1 MRLLLIRHAQ
11 SVTNAGGE
19 DIESEDSYLSELGE
33 RQAMKLARAFTDGRL
48 PEPDH
53 LCTSLMARAV
63 QTIAPTADALG
74 MDVNAIL
81 DSYEVGGV
89 ARFTESDPMAGL
101 GRADLVRLC
110 PRLILPPEVSE
121 DGWYPDVVEDR
132 VQAWPRARAVAESLL
147 NRYGSTND
155 VVAMVSHGMFMQ
167 LIMRALMRWTPD
179 MTAPYLDVWFMIN
192 NTGTVYMR
200 TPGLW
205 ERERANVWWI
215 NRTDHLE
222 RVELTD

>member
-1 MRLLLIRHAQ
+1 LLIRHAQ
-11 SVTNAGGE
+11 SMANAAGE
-19 DIESEDSYLSELGE
+19 DIEGEDSYLSELGE
-33 RQAMKLARAFTDGRL
+33 RQAKKLACAFIDGRL
-48 PEPDH
+48 PKPDH

-63 QTIAPTADALG
+63 QTIAPTAEAFD
-74 MDVNAIL
+74 MDVTGIL

-89 ARFTESDPMAGL
+89 TQDTESGSIGGL

-110 PRLILPPEVSE
+110 PQLILPPEASE
-121 DGWYPDVVEDR
+121 YGWYTDVIEDQ
-132 VQAWPRARAVAESLL
+132 VQAWPRACEVAESLMD
-147 NRYGSTND
+147 RYGSTND
-155 VVAMVSHGMFMQ
+155 LVAMVSHGMFMQ

-205 ERERANVWWI
+205 ERERANVCWI

-222 RVELTD
+222 RSELTD